1 MIKPE
6 KKYQFKKLMKV
17 KRKTIKI
24 KDEII
29 KKINFKNDSKQT
41 MWDDNNN
48 NPRERLLIFLKVS
61 KNTTLMIINTQ

>member
-1 MIKPE
+1 
-6 KKYQFKKLMKV
+6 MKV
-17 KRKTIKI
+17 KKKTIKI

>member
-1 MIKPE
+1 MLNDKTR

-29 KKINFKNDSKQT
+29 KKINFKNDSEQT
-41 MWDDNNN
+41 M
-48 NPRERLLIFLKVS
+48 
-61 KNTTLMIINTQ
+61 

>member
-1 MIKPE
+1 
-6 KKYQFKKLMKV
+6 MKV

-41 MWDDNNN
+41 MWDDHNN